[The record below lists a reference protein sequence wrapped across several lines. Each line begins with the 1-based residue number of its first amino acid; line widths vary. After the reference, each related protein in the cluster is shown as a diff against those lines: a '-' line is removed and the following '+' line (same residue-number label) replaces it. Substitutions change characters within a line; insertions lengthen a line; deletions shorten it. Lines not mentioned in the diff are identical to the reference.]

1 MPTILTIKHHDVAVT
16 IVKDNN
22 ELCVE
27 EMFDMFKTAFIGVS
41 FTQSHF
47 EQYVL
52 EYAEQIKE
60 TA

>member
-41 FTQSHF
+41 FTQSQF

-52 EYAEQIKE
+52 EYAEHLKE
-60 TA
+60 TL

>member
-1 MPTILTIKHHDVAVT
+1 
-16 IVKDNN
+16 
-22 ELCVE
+22 
-27 EMFDMFKTAFIGVS
+27 MFDMFKTAFVGVS
-41 FTQSHF
+41 FTLGQF

>member
-27 EMFDMFKTAFIGVS
+27 EMFDMFKTAFVGVS
-41 FTQSHF
+41 FTQSQF

-52 EYAEQIKE
+52 DYAEQLKE
-60 TA
+60 SL